1 MAIRQV
7 DETEFLNAQNVVA
20 AVNEMLANKE
30 ARTMLLK
37 ARKTANPNV
46 SIPEI
51 DAAAPVQS
59 EISEL
64 RKVLAEQADE
74 RKREREEA
82 AASRALEAQQRTY
95 EKQER
100 SLRDAGW
107 REEGIAEI
115 KKHALERGIP
125 DLEVAAAHWEKLH
138 PPSDVVQPS
147 GSGSWSFL
155 DGTPDDDTFV
165 KAMIASKGEDEV
177 ALNKEISATLKEFRS
192 QQAARR

>member
-64 RKVLAEQADE
+64 RKVLAEQAEE

-82 AASRALEAQQRTY
+82 AAARALEAQQRTY

-100 SLRDAGW
+100 ALRDAGL

-138 PPSDVVQPS
+138 PPADVVQPS

-155 DGTPDDDTFV
+155 DGAPDDDTFV